1 MVFVSRLTIENFGER
16 AVDWMNQLKQ
26 IGFFLF
32 TAWVM
37 GAITYILAMVI
48 YKWAGNFEN
57 GDFKFYGKL
66 FVIGLVATYFIF
78 YFERPSINF
87 LR

>member
-1 MVFVSRLTIENFGER
+1 
-16 AVDWMNQLKQ
+16 VDWMNQLKQ

-57 GDFKFYGKL
+57 ADFKFYGKL

-87 LR
+87 FR